1 MGKLEGKVAFITGA
15 ARGQGRAEAVR
26 LAQEGADIIAVDI
39 CAQIPTAGYQ
49 MSSPEDLEETVR
61 LVEAEDRR
69 IIARQGDTRDVGRLQ
84 EVLDAGVA
92 ELGRL
97 DFAVANAG
105 ISSWGPAVEIE
116 EDEWDDVVDT
126 NLKGVWNT
134 CKVAVPHIQAHGEGG
149 ALVLTSSAAG
159 LHAYANLAH
168 YASAKHGVV
177 GLMRVL
183 GVELG
188 PERIRVNTIHPT
200 TVNTPMLLNE
210 PVYGLFAP
218 DKEKPTEADLRAVTE
233 TLHPMPTP
241 WVEAIDIANAVAFLV
256 SDEARF
262 ITGATLPVDAG
273 ENLIN

>member
-39 CAQIPTAGYQ
+39 CEQIPTAGYA

-69 IIARQGDTRDVGRLQ
+69 IFARQGDTRDITRLR
-84 EVLDAGVA
+84 EVVDAGVA
-92 ELGRL
+92 EFGRL

-210 PVYGLFAP
+210 PVYSLFAP

-241 WVEAIDIANAVAFLV
+241 WVEAIDIANAVAFLL

-262 ITGATLPVDAG
+262 ITGAALPVDAG

>member
-49 MSSPEDLEETVR
+49 MSSPEDLDETVR

-69 IIARQGDTRDVGRLQ
+69 IIARQGDTRDIERLR
-84 EVLDAGVA
+84 EVVDAGVA

-134 CKVAVPHIQAHGEGG
+134 CKVAVPHIREHGEGG

-218 DKEKPTEADLRAVTE
+218 DKEKPTEADMRAVTE

>member
-49 MSSPEDLEETVR
+49 MSSPEDLDETVR

-69 IIARQGDTRDVGRLQ
+69 IFARQGDTRDIGRLR
-84 EVLDAGVA
+84 EVVDAGVA

-134 CKVAVPHIQAHGEGG
+134 CKVAVPHIRTHGEGG

-241 WVEAIDIANAVAFLV
+241 WVEAIDIAYAVAFLL

>member
-1 MGKLEGKVAFITGA
+1 MGKLDGKVAFITGA

-26 LAQEGADIIAVDI
+26 LAQDGADIIAVDI
-39 CAQIPTAGYQ
+39 CEQIATARYQ
-49 MSSPEDLEETVR
+49 LSSPEDLEETVR

-69 IIARQGDTRDVGRLQ
+69 IFARQGDTRDFEGLR
-84 EVLDAGVA
+84 EVVDAGVA

-105 ISSWGPAVEIE
+105 ISNWGPGIEIE

-126 NLKGVWNT
+126 CMKGVWNT
-134 CKVAVPHIQAHGEGG
+134 CKAAVPQIRAHGEGG
-149 ALVLTSSAAG
+149 AMVLTSSVAG
-159 LHAYANLAH
+159 LHAYGNLAH
-168 YASAKHGVV
+168 YAAAKHGVV

-183 GVELG
+183 GLELG

-200 TVNTPMLLNE
+200 TVNTPMVLNE
-210 PVYGLFAP
+210 PVYRFFAP
-218 DKEKPTEADLRAVTE
+218 DKDKPTEADLRAVTE

-262 ITGATLPVDAG
+262 ITGVTLPIDAG

>member
-49 MSSPEDLEETVR
+49 MSSPEDLDETVR

-69 IIARQGDTRDVGRLQ
+69 IFARQGDTRDIERLR
-84 EVLDAGVA
+84 EVVDGGVA
-92 ELGRL
+92 EFGRL
-97 DFAVANAG
+97 DFCVANAG

-126 NLKGVWNT
+126 NLKGVWNS
-134 CKVAVPHIQAHGEGG
+134 CKVAVPHIRAHGEGG

-262 ITGATLPVDAG
+262 ITGAMLPVDAG